1 MAVLPLLDFVRTV
14 ILQECLRQTRRREA
28 RREDAEA
35 PGAGEKKRRFA
46 RVVNGR
52 ARRAARTPPLWP
64 SRELRVFAFA
74 EGVEFCGGGDV
85 KAPAY
90 PFGTAL
96 MFWYNPFWKGIEMA
110 IRQDIGRMSL
120 LLCTGAPLLAGAN
133 PPVPVALPPVVHAD
147 SETVTNV
154 PFTASLDAAGRFRLS
169 LSCLAT
175 PSNNVEAAFGVD
187 RNDDGVLALEETDC
201 AVGWDCGAWFVRKGA
216 DGARTEHA
224 GTVPADGIS
233 ELSWSVQTSPG
244 GAATRLLVAVDGAPA
259 FADLGAKEPRQHELS
274 AGWLYRREWN
284 LVKLT
289 GRGLEGHGEAFAV
302 QVLPDAVV
310 IRFR

>member
-1 MAVLPLLDFVRTV
+1 MCYTVHMHGKVVMA
-14 ILQECLRQTRRREA
+14 
-28 RREDAEA
+28 
-35 PGAGEKKRRFA
+35 
-46 RVVNGR
+46 
-52 ARRAARTPPLWP
+52 AAL
-64 SRELRVFAFA
+64 
-74 EGVEFCGGGDV
+74 FC
-85 KAPAY
+85 ASSA
-90 PFGTAL
+90 
-96 MFWYNPFWKGIEMA
+96 W
-110 IRQDIGRMSL
+110 
-120 LLCTGAPLLAGAN
+120 
-133 PPVPVALPPVVHAD
+133 ALPRVSVPLPSPVYAD
-147 SETVTNV
+147 METVTNV

-187 RNDDGVLALEETDC
+187 RNSDGELALEETDC
-201 AVGWDCGAWFVRKGA
+201 VVGWDCGAWFVRKGA
-216 DGARTEHA
+216 DGARTEHPVI
-224 GTVPADGIS
+224 VPADGVS

-244 GAATRLLVAVDGAPA
+244 GAATRLEAAVDGAPA
-259 FADLGAKEPRQHELS
+259 FAELGAREPRRHEQA